1 MLVVGVL
8 LAAVF
13 AVALLVLGRGPDTL
27 VPGLLDPGVIT
38 RYGITV
44 VRVLA
49 ESASVVCVGS
59 LLLAAFLVP
68 PQRSGT
74 LAPGGYAALRTAGFA
89 AWAWFAASILSVAF
103 TAADSAG
110 KPIQEV
116 LNPQT
121 LLDLVGAIEQPKAW
135 LWTALITIWIAL
147 GCRLALTWGWTA
159 VLFVLAVGG
168 LIPVAVTGHS
178 ASGGSHD
185 IATNS
190 LLYHLIAASLWI
202 GGLIAV
208 LALGFRRGDHLK
220 LAATRFSRLALVC
233 WLVMAASGAINAL
246 VRINLGDLF
255 TTSYGLLVVAKIVA
269 LLLLGVF
276 GWQQRQRGVADLVD
290 GRGP

>member
-1 MLVVGVL
+1 M
-8 LAAVF
+8 
-13 AVALLVLGRGPDTL
+13 
-27 VPGLLDPGVIT
+27 
-38 RYGITV
+38 
-44 VRVLA
+44 
-49 ESASVVCVGS
+49 
-59 LLLAAFLVP
+59 
-68 PQRSGT
+68 
-74 LAPGGYAALRTAGFA
+74 
-89 AWAWFAASILSVAF
+89 
-103 TAADSAG
+103 
-110 KPIQEV
+110 
-116 LNPQT
+116 
-121 LLDLVGAIEQPKAW
+121 
-135 LWTALITIWIAL
+135 
-147 GCRLALTWGWTA
+147 
-159 VLFVLAVGG
+159 LFVLAVGG

-185 IATNS
+185 VATNS

-276 GWQQRQRGVADLVD
+276 GWQQRQRGELL
-290 GRGP
+290 